1 MALPVKQSAL
11 HPHRLSAAR
20 IAQMEKWRLLGAQA
34 RRGQHT
40 AKRET
45 FHAKRAKKG
54 TPSVAK
60 SWGRAAAWGAQKLVL
75 PLGAGG
81 PLVALGKNR
90 LPGYNQVQIAKAST
104 HRVSRGKHTGKLG

>member
-1 MALPVKQSAL
+1 MVKQSAV

-34 RRGQHT
+34 RRGRHT

-45 FHAKRAKKG
+45 FHAKRAKRG
-54 TPSVAK
+54 SPGIGK
-60 SWGRAAAWGAQKLVL
+60 SYARAAAWGTQKLLL

-90 LPGYNQVQIAKAST
+90 IPGYNQVQITKATT
-104 HRVSRGKHTGKLG
+104 HRLSRGKHTGRLG

>member
-1 MALPVKQSAL
+1 MALPVRQSAL

-40 AKRET
+40 AKRAA
-45 FHAKRAKKG
+45 FHAKRAKRG
-54 TPSVAK
+54 TSIGK
-60 SWGRAAAWGAQKLVL
+60 SYARAAAWGTQKLVL

-90 LPGYNQVQIAKAST
+90 IPGYNQVQITKATT
-104 HRVSRGKHTGKLG
+104 HRLSRGKHTGRLG

>member
-1 MALPVKQSAL
+1 MAVRQSAL

-34 RRGQHT
+34 RRGRHI

-45 FHAKRAKKG
+45 FQSKRAKRQ
-54 TPSVAK
+54 TPSIGK
-60 SWGRAAAWGAQKLVL
+60 SYTRAAAWGTQKLVL
-75 PLGAGG
+75 PLGLGG

-90 LPGYNQVQIAKAST
+90 LPGYNQVQIAKATT
-104 HRVSRGKHTGKLG
+104 HRASRGKHTGRLG